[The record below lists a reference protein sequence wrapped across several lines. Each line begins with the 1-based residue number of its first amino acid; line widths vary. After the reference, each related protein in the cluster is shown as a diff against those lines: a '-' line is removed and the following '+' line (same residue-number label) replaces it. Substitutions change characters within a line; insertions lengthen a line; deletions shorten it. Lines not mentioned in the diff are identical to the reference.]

1 MSCFHLHIR
10 CDGEF
15 FEDEEGIER
24 ANVEA
29 AIIEAVRSVRSLVA
43 GDVQRGELHLDQ
55 SIEISD
61 DQGRHLTTINF
72 AEAILTIPARQEDG
86 SVQNV

>member
-1 MSCFHLHIR
+1 MLSFHLHIR

-15 FEDEEGIER
+15 FEDREGIER
-24 ANVEA
+24 ANLDT

-43 GDVQRGELHLDQ
+43 ADVLRGELHLDQ

-61 DQGRHLTTINF
+61 DGGRHLTTVDF
-72 AEAILTIPARQEDG
+72 AQAIRTIPNRERGASTQDL
-86 SVQNV
+86 